1 MSEINNREQY
11 IGAIEA
17 ILFSLGNPVE
27 SEKIAEILDL
37 PVEDVHEI
45 LESMLREYEGK
56 NRGITLTKID
66 HAYQICTKK
75 EYYFYIQKATEKMVK
90 FELSDVQLETLSI
103 IAYKQPVTKLHIE
116 KIRGVKSDHAVNR
129 LIEYGLIEE
138 KGRLDTPGRPILFG
152 TSKEFLRTFGLSS
165 TNELPTM
172 EEQEFNKLKGEVEAE
187 WNITFE
193 ELDKE

>member
-1 MSEINNREQY
+1 MSEFDKKNEY
-11 IGAIEA
+11 YGAVEA

-27 SEKIAEILDL
+27 AMKIAEVLEISEEEVL
-37 PVEDVHEI
+37 EI
-45 LESMLREYEGK
+45 LAQMEKNYEEID
-56 NRGITLTKID
+56 RGITLTLID
-66 HAYQICTKK
+66 KGYQLCTKK
-75 EYYFYIQKATEKMVK
+75 SYYSYIQRATEKIVK

-129 LIEYGLIEE
+129 LVEYGLIEE

-165 TNELPTM
+165 TNELPTI
-172 EEQEFNKLKGEVEAE
+172 EEQDFDKIKSEVEAE

>member
-66 HAYQICTKK
+66 NAYQICTKK

-172 EEQEFNKLKGEVEAE
+172 EEQDLNKLKGEVEAE